1 MATNKNTSYRV
12 HVQDTTEAEVSSV
25 NIENGAMMRT
35 DSALYMGHNGENV
48 IVYPQTQ
55 NLGTTQ
61 NLGWARYQDTQYTG
75 ASDAT
80 KVILSDGVTVTL
92 PNNAGATTKSNASLS
107 FYNNET
113 QKLNVENVND
123 VYIITVEFKASA
135 SNTQNTHLDLSVEN
149 GGVIENLEM
158 VIPFYKGNNTTQQEH
173 TMIQYYATSSFVSD
187 GATLKIK
194 SHGGAAKI
202 WDIQYFIQ
210 RTQNAG
216 L

>member
-1 MATNKNTSYRV
+1 MGLIHNTSYRV
-12 HVQDTTEAEVSSV
+12 KVDDDTDNELSGCS
-25 NIENGAMMRT
+25 IEDGALVRT
-35 DSALYMGHNGENV
+35 PTGLYMGHNGENV
-48 IVYPQTQ
+48 VVYPQTVAV
-55 NLGTTQ
+55 
-61 NLGWARYQDTQYTG
+61 NLGWCRYQDTQYTG
-75 ASDAT
+75 VNDAT
-80 KVILSDGVTVTL
+80 KVILSDGVKVTL
-92 PNNAGATTKSNASLS
+92 PNNGGTTTKSDASLN
-107 FYNNET
+107 FYDSSTE
-113 QKLNVENVND
+113 KLIVENVND

-135 SNTQNTHLDLSVEN
+135 SNTQQTHLDLSVEN

-173 TMIQYYATSSFVSD
+173 KMIQYYATSSFVSD

-216 L
+216 

>member
-1 MATNKNTSYRV
+1 MGKNTAYRV
-12 HVQDTTEAEVSSV
+12 HVEDVTQLVVDNV
-25 NIENGAMMRT
+25 NIEDGAMLRT
-35 DSALYMGHNGENV
+35 DDALYMGHNGTNV
-48 IVYPQTQ
+48 IVYPQGGSKT
-55 NLGTTQ
+55 
-61 NLGWARYQDTQYTG
+61 LGWARYQDTQYTG

-92 PNNAGATTKSNASLS
+92 PNNAGTTTKSNASLS

-210 RTQNAG
+210 RTQYG
-216 L
+216 E

>member
-1 MATNKNTSYRV
+1 MAKNTAYRV
-12 HVQDTTEAEVSSV
+12 HVEDVEQSVVDNV
-25 NIENGAMMRT
+25 NIEDGAMLRT
-35 DSALYMGHNGENV
+35 DDALYMVHNGRNV
-48 IVYPQTQ
+48 IVYPQGGSKT
-55 NLGTTQ
+55 
-61 NLGWARYQDTQYTG
+61 LGWARYQDTQYTG

-92 PNNAGATTKSNASLS
+92 PNNAGTTTKSNASLS

-123 VYIITVEFKASA
+123 VYIITVEFKAST

-158 VIPFYKGNNTTQQEH
+158 VIPFYKGNNTTKQEH
-173 TMIQYYATSSFVSD
+173 NMIQYYATSSFVSD

-210 RTQNAG
+210 RTQNADFS
-216 L
+216 

>member
-1 MATNKNTSYRV
+1 MAKNTAYRV
-12 HVQDTTEAEVSSV
+12 HVEDVSQSVVDNV
-25 NIENGAMMRT
+25 NIEDGAMLRT
-35 DSALYMGHNGENV
+35 DEYLYMGHNNQNV
-48 IVYPQTQ
+48 IVYPQGGSKT
-55 NLGTTQ
+55 
-61 NLGWARYQDTQYTG
+61 LGWARYQDTQYTG

-92 PNNAGATTKSNASLS
+92 PNNAGTTTKSNASLS
-107 FYNNET
+107 FYDNST

-135 SNTQNTHLDLSVEN
+135 SNAQQTHLDLSVEN
-149 GGVIENLEM
+149 CGLIENLEM

-173 TMIQYYATSSFVSD
+173 KMIQYYATSSFVSD

-194 SHGGAAKI
+194 SHGGGAKI

-210 RTQNAG
+210 RTQNG
-216 L
+216 G

>member
-1 MATNKNTSYRV
+1 MSTNKNTSYRV

-35 DSALYMGHNGENV
+35 DSALYMGHNGRNV
-48 IVYPQTQ
+48 MVYPQGGSKT
-55 NLGTTQ
+55 
-61 NLGWARYQDTQYTG
+61 LGWARYQDTQYTG

-92 PNNAGATTKSNASLS
+92 PNNAGTTTKSNASLS

-210 RTQNAG
+210 RTQYG
-216 L
+216 E

>member
-12 HVQDTTEAEVSSV
+12 HVQHTTEAEVSSV

-92 PNNAGATTKSNASLS
+92 PNNAGTTTKSNASLS

-158 VIPFYKGNNTTQQEH
+158 VIPFYKGNNTTQQQH
-173 TMIQYYATSSFVSD
+173 NMIQYYATSSFVSE

>member
-1 MATNKNTSYRV
+1 MPTTKNTSYKV
-12 HVQDTTEAEVSSV
+12 HVFHTDQAEVDSV
-25 NIENGAMMRT
+25 NIEQGAMLHT
-35 DSALYMGHNGENV
+35 DEYLYMGHNGKNV
-48 IVYPQTQ
+48 IVYPQGGSKT
-55 NLGTTQ
+55 
-61 NLGWARYQDTQYTG
+61 LGWARYQDTQYTG

-92 PNNAGATTKSNASLS
+92 PNNAGTTTKSNASLS
-107 FYNNET
+107 FYDSST

-135 SNTQNTHLDLSVEN
+135 SNTQQTHLDLSVEN

-158 VIPFYKGNNTTQQEH
+158 VIPFYKGNDTTQQEH
-173 TMIQYYATSSFVSD
+173 KMIQYYATSSFVSD
-187 GATLKIK
+187 GASLEIK

-210 RTQNAG
+210 RTQNG
-216 L
+216 G

>member
-1 MATNKNTSYRV
+1 MAKNTAYRV
-12 HVQDTTEAEVSSV
+12 HVEDVSQSVVDNV
-25 NIENGAMMRT
+25 NIEDGAMLRT
-35 DSALYMGHNGENV
+35 DEYLYMGHNNQNV
-48 IVYPQTQ
+48 IVYPQGGSKT
-55 NLGTTQ
+55 
-61 NLGWARYQDTQYTG
+61 LGWARYQDTQYTG

-92 PNNAGATTKSNASLS
+92 PNNAGTTTKSNASLS
-107 FYNNET
+107 FYDNST

-135 SNTQNTHLDLSVEN
+135 SNAQQTHLDLSVEN
-149 GGVIENLEM
+149 GGLIENLEM

-173 TMIQYYATSSFVSD
+173 KMIQYYATSSFVSD

-194 SHGGAAKI
+194 SHGGGAKI

-210 RTQNAG
+210 RTQNG
-216 L
+216 G

>member
-1 MATNKNTSYRV
+1 MSTNKNTSYRV

-35 DSALYMGHNGENV
+35 DSALYMGHNGRNV
-48 IVYPQTQ
+48 MVYPQGGSKT
-55 NLGTTQ
+55 
-61 NLGWARYQDTQYTG
+61 LGWARYQDTQYTG

-92 PNNAGATTKSNASLS
+92 PNNAGTTTKSNASLS

-173 TMIQYYATSSFVSD
+173 SMIQYYATSSFVSD

>member
-1 MATNKNTSYRV
+1 MSIPVGTKFHGVAPGVDTLNKGSVIANANRDAYTLEQIQGATSP
-12 HVQDTTEAEVSSV
+12 
-25 NIENGAMMRT
+25 G
-35 DSALYMGHNGENV
+35 L
-48 IVYPQTQ
+48 
-55 NLGTTQ
+55 
-61 NLGWARYQDTQYTG
+61 ARYQDTQYTG

-80 KVILSDGVTVTL
+80 KVILSDGVKVTL
-92 PNNAGATTKSNASLS
+92 PNNAGTTTKSNASLS
-107 FYNNET
+107 FYDNST

-210 RTQNAG
+210 RTQYG
-216 L
+216 E

>member
-1 MATNKNTSYRV
+1 MAKNTAYRV
-12 HVQDTTEAEVSSV
+12 HVEDVTQSVVDNV
-25 NIENGAMMRT
+25 NIENGAMLHTT
-35 DSALYMGHNGENV
+35 DALYMGHNGQNV
-48 IVYPQTQ
+48 VVYPQ
-55 NLGTTQ
+55 GGSTT
-61 NLGWARYQDTQYTG
+61 LGWARYQDTQYTG
-75 ASDAT
+75 ISDDT
-80 KVILSDGVTVTL
+80 KVILSDGVKVTI
-92 PNNAGATTKSNASLS
+92 PNNAGTTTKSNTSLN
-107 FYNNET
+107 FYDSSTE
-113 QKLNVENVND
+113 KLNVENVND

-149 GGVIENLEM
+149 GGVIENLDM

-173 TMIQYYATSSFVSD
+173 KMIQYYATSSFVSE
-187 GATLKIK
+187 GASLEIK

>member
-1 MATNKNTSYRV
+1 MSTNKNTSYRV

-35 DSALYMGHNGENV
+35 DSALYMGHNGRNV
-48 IVYPQTQ
+48 MVYPQGGSKT
-55 NLGTTQ
+55 
-61 NLGWARYQDTQYTG
+61 LGWARYQDTQYTG

-92 PNNAGATTKSNASLS
+92 PNNAGTTTKSNASLS

-173 TMIQYYATSSFVSD
+173 SMIQYYATSSFVSD

-210 RTQNAG
+210 RTQNAA

>member
-1 MATNKNTSYRV
+1 MAKNTAYRV
-12 HVQDTTEAEVSSV
+12 HVEDVTQSVVDNV
-25 NIENGAMMRT
+25 NIEDGAMLRT
-35 DSALYMGHNGENV
+35 DDALYMGHNGRNV
-48 IVYPQTQ
+48 IVYPQGGSKT
-55 NLGTTQ
+55 
-61 NLGWARYQDTQYTG
+61 LGWARYQDTQYTG

-92 PNNAGATTKSNASLS
+92 PNNAGTTTKSNASLS

-149 GGVIENLEM
+149 GGVIENLDM

-210 RTQNAG
+210 RTQNG
-216 L
+216 G

>member
-1 MATNKNTSYRV
+1 MPTTKNTSYKV
-12 HVQDTTEAEVSSV
+12 HVFHTDQAEVDSV
-25 NIENGAMMRT
+25 NIEQGAMLHT
-35 DSALYMGHNGENV
+35 DEALYMGHNGRNV
-48 IVYPQTQ
+48 IVYPQGGSKT
-55 NLGTTQ
+55 
-61 NLGWARYQDTQYTG
+61 LGWARYQDTQYTG

-92 PNNAGATTKSNASLS
+92 PNNAGTTTKSNASLS

-135 SNTQNTHLDLSVEN
+135 SNTQHTHLDLSVEN

-158 VIPFYKGNNTTQQEH
+158 VIPFYKGNDTTQQEH
-173 TMIQYYATSSFVSD
+173 KMMQYYATSSFVSD

-210 RTQNAG
+210 RTQNG
-216 L
+216 SLY

>member
-1 MATNKNTSYRV
+1 MAKNTAYRV
-12 HVQDTTEAEVSSV
+12 HVEDVEQSVVDNV
-25 NIENGAMMRT
+25 NIEDGAMLRT
-35 DSALYMGHNGENV
+35 DDALYMVHNGRNV
-48 IVYPQTQ
+48 IVYPQGGSKT
-55 NLGTTQ
+55 
-61 NLGWARYQDTQYTG
+61 LGWARYQDTQYTG

-92 PNNAGATTKSNASLS
+92 PNNAGTTTKSNASLS

-123 VYIITVEFKASA
+123 VYIITVEFKAST

-158 VIPFYKGNNTTQQEH
+158 GIPFYKGNNTTKQEH
-173 TMIQYYATSSFVSD
+173 NMIQYYATSSFVSD

-210 RTQNAG
+210 RTQNADFS
-216 L
+216 

>member
-1 MATNKNTSYRV
+1 MATTKNTSYRV
-12 HVQDTTEAEVSSV
+12 HVQDTDQTEVDAV
-25 NIENGAMMRT
+25 NIENGAMLRT
-35 DSALYMGHNGENV
+35 DDALYMGHNGRNV
-48 IVYPQTQ
+48 IVYPQGGSKT
-55 NLGTTQ
+55 
-61 NLGWARYQDTQYTG
+61 LGWARYQDTQYTG

-92 PNNAGATTKSNASLS
+92 PNNAGTTTKSNASLS

-158 VIPFYKGNNTTQQEH
+158 VIPFYKGNNTTQQQH
-173 TMIQYYATSSFVSD
+173 NMIQYYATSSFVSD

>member
-1 MATNKNTSYRV
+1 MAKNTAYRV
-12 HVQDTTEAEVSSV
+12 HVEDVSQSVVDNV
-25 NIENGAMMRT
+25 NIEDGAMLRT
-35 DSALYMGHNGENV
+35 DEYLYMGHNNQNV
-48 IVYPQTQ
+48 IVYPQGGSKT
-55 NLGTTQ
+55 
-61 NLGWARYQDTQYTG
+61 LGWARYQDTQYTG

-92 PNNAGATTKSNASLS
+92 PNNAGTTTKSNASLS
-107 FYNNET
+107 FYDNST

-135 SNTQNTHLDLSVEN
+135 SNAKQTHLDLSVEN
-149 GGVIENLEM
+149 GGLIENLEM

-173 TMIQYYATSSFVSD
+173 KMIQYYATSSFVSD

-194 SHGGAAKI
+194 SHGGGAKI

-210 RTQNAG
+210 RTQNG
-216 L
+216 G

>member
-1 MATNKNTSYRV
+1 MATTKNTSYRV
-12 HVQDTTEAEVSSV
+12 HVQDTTQAEVDSV
-25 NIENGAMMRT
+25 NIENGAMLRT
-35 DSALYMGHNGENV
+35 DDALYMGHNGQNV
-48 IVYPQTQ
+48 IVYPQTV
-55 NLGTTQ
+55 NDSIG
-61 NLGWARYQDTQYTG
+61 LGWARYQDTQYTG
-75 ASDAT
+75 VSDAT
-80 KVILSDGVTVTL
+80 KVILSDGVKVTI
-92 PNNAGATTKSNASLS
+92 PNNAGTTTKSNASLN
-107 FYNNET
+107 FYDSSTE
-113 QKLNVENVND
+113 KLNVENVND

-135 SNTQNTHLDLSVEN
+135 SNTQHTHLDLSVEN

-173 TMIQYYATSSFVSD
+173 KMIQYYATSSFVSD

-216 L
+216 

>member
-1 MATNKNTSYRV
+1 MAKNTAYRV
-12 HVQDTTEAEVSSV
+12 HVEDVSQSVVDNV
-25 NIENGAMMRT
+25 NIEDGAMLRT
-35 DSALYMGHNGENV
+35 DEYLYMGHNNQNV
-48 IVYPQTQ
+48 IVYPQGGSKT
-55 NLGTTQ
+55 
-61 NLGWARYQDTQYTG
+61 LGWARYQDTQYTG

-92 PNNAGATTKSNASLS
+92 PNNAGTTTKSNASLS
-107 FYNNET
+107 FYDNST

-135 SNTQNTHLDLSVEN
+135 SNTQQTHLDLSVEN
-149 GGVIENLEM
+149 GGLIENLEM

-173 TMIQYYATSSFVSD
+173 KMIQYYATSSFVSD

-194 SHGGAAKI
+194 SHGGGAKI

-210 RTQNAG
+210 RTQNG
-216 L
+216 G

>member
-1 MATNKNTSYRV
+1 MAKNTAYRV
-12 HVQDTTEAEVSSV
+12 HVEDVSQSVVDNV
-25 NIENGAMMRT
+25 NIEDGAMLRT
-35 DSALYMGHNGENV
+35 DEYLYMGHNNQNV
-48 IVYPQTQ
+48 IVYPQGGSKT
-55 NLGTTQ
+55 
-61 NLGWARYQDTQYTG
+61 LGWARYQDTQYTG

-92 PNNAGATTKSNASLS
+92 PNNAGTTTKSNASLS
-107 FYNNET
+107 FYDNST

-135 SNTQNTHLDLSVEN
+135 SNAQQTHLDLSVEN

-158 VIPFYKGNNTTQQEH
+158 VISFYKGNDTTQQEH
-173 TMIQYYATSSFVSD
+173 KMIQYYATSSFVSD

-194 SHGGAAKI
+194 SHGGGAKI

-210 RTQNAG
+210 RTQNG
-216 L
+216 G

>member
-1 MATNKNTSYRV
+1 MAKNTAYRV
-12 HVQDTTEAEVSSV
+12 HVEDVSQSVVDNV
-25 NIENGAMMRT
+25 NIEDGAMLRT
-35 DSALYMGHNGENV
+35 DDALYMGHNGRNV
-48 IVYPQTQ
+48 IVYPQGGSKT
-55 NLGTTQ
+55 
-61 NLGWARYQDTQYTG
+61 LGWARYQDTQYTG

-92 PNNAGATTKSNASLS
+92 PNNAGTTTKSNASLS

-210 RTQNAG
+210 RTQNAA

>member
-1 MATNKNTSYRV
+1 MPTTKNTSYKV
-12 HVQDTTEAEVSSV
+12 HVFHTDQAEVDSV
-25 NIENGAMMRT
+25 NIEQGAMLHT
-35 DSALYMGHNGENV
+35 DEALYMGHNGKNV
-48 IVYPQTQ
+48 IVYPQGSSKT
-55 NLGTTQ
+55 
-61 NLGWARYQDTQYTG
+61 LGWARYQDTQYTG

-80 KVILSDGVTVTL
+80 KVILSDGVKVTL
-92 PNNAGATTKSNASLS
+92 PNNAGTTTKSNASLS
-107 FYNNET
+107 FYDNST

-210 RTQNAG
+210 RTQNG
-216 L
+216 SLY

>member
-1 MATNKNTSYRV
+1 MSKNTAYRV
-12 HVQDTTEAEVSSV
+12 HVEDVSQSVVDNV
-25 NIENGAMMRT
+25 NIENGAMLRT
-35 DSALYMGHNGENV
+35 DDALYMGHNGGNV
-48 IVYPQTQ
+48 IVYPQGGSKT
-55 NLGTTQ
+55 
-61 NLGWARYQDTQYTG
+61 LGWARYQDTQYTG

-92 PNNAGATTKSNASLS
+92 PNNAGTTTKSNASLS

-158 VIPFYKGNNTTQQEH
+158 VIPFYKGNNTIQQEH
-173 TMIQYYATSSFVSD
+173 NMIQYYATSSFVSN

>member
-1 MATNKNTSYRV
+1 MSKNTAYRV
-12 HVQDTTEAEVSSV
+12 HVEDVNQSVVDNV
-25 NIENGAMMRT
+25 NIENGAMLRT
-35 DSALYMGHNGENV
+35 DDALYMGHNGRNV
-48 IVYPQTQ
+48 IVYPQGGSKT
-55 NLGTTQ
+55 
-61 NLGWARYQDTQYTG
+61 LGWARYQDTQYTG

-92 PNNAGATTKSNASLS
+92 PNNAGTTTKSNASLS
-107 FYNNET
+107 FYDNST

-135 SNTQNTHLDLSVEN
+135 SNAQQTHLDLSVEN
-149 GGVIENLEM
+149 GGLIENLEM

-173 TMIQYYATSSFVSD
+173 KMIQYYATSSFVSD

-194 SHGGAAKI
+194 SHGGGAKI

-210 RTQNAG
+210 RTQNG
-216 L
+216 G